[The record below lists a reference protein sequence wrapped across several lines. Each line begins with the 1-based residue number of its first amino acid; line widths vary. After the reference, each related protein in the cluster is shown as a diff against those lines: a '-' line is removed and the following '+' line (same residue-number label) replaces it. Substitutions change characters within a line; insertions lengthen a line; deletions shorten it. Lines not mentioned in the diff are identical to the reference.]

1 MAKKQKTQGKLETA
15 MTGAE
20 AAKQRGFKMEKLQ
33 PAKEQRVD
41 ALGTQD
47 AVSTAENWQIKDRV
61 YYLRQGLSPLTYT
74 IKSRGIYWFDDKL
87 GYEREIKYTLNQKTP
102 FVDEFKG
109 EARLGHIVFE
119 DGVLKVPK
127 EKQTLQKLLSLYHP
141 EKGRIYNEFD
151 ATEEAKDDLLDI
163 EMEIEA
169 LNIAKNLEIDQ
180 AEAILRVDQ
189 GNRVSNMTSKEI
201 KRDVLLYAKRAP
213 RLFMDLVKDEN
224 VELRNIGIKA
234 VEAGIL
240 TLSPDNRSFNWASNN
255 RKVMTVPFEENPY
268 SALAAYFKTDDG
280 IEMFK
285 TIEKRLK

>member
-1 MAKKQKTQGKLETA
+1 MAKKKQGKVETA

-20 AAKQRGFKMEKLQ
+20 AAKQRGFKMEKLS
-33 PAKEQRVD
+33 PAKEQRVPV
-41 ALGTQD
+41 LGTQD
-47 AVSTAENWQIKDRV
+47 AVSTADNWQIKDRV
-61 YYLRQGLSPLTYT
+61 YYLREGLSPLTYT
-74 IKSRGIYWFDDKL
+74 IKSRGIYWFDEDM
-87 GYEREIKYTLNQKTP
+87 GYEREIKYTTNQKTV

-109 EARLGHIVFE
+109 DSRLGHIVFE
-119 DGVLKVPK
+119 DGVLNVPK

-141 EKGRIYNEFD
+141 EKGRIYSEFD

-189 GNRVSNMTSKEI
+189 GNKVSDMTSKEI
-201 KRDVLLYAKRAP
+201 KRDVLLYARKAP
-213 RLFMDLVKDEN
+213 RLFMDLVQDEN
-224 VELRNIGIKA
+224 VELRNVGIKA

-240 TLSPDNRSFNWASNN
+240 TLSPDNRAFNWASNN
-255 RKVMTVPFEENPY
+255 RKVMTVPFDENPY